1 MEIRL
6 GTAKEVIKYLQIS
19 TTTLKRLEESGELV
33 PHMKLPSNGKR
44 FYKWEDVY
52 AYANTTLTGEDNVYK
67 VVREDE

>member
-19 TTTLKRLEESGELV
+19 TTTLKRLEESGELI

-44 FYKWEDVY
+44 FYNWDDVY
-52 AYANTTLTGEDNVYK
+52 AYASTTLTGNDTVYRIVK
-67 VVREDE
+67 ENE